1 MGRNGAGKTT
11 LIKSLLNNYP
21 GRADKEFKL
30 VLTCNSGRYIVK
42 FMVKGESFAQD
53 SADAGV
59 FSE

>member
-1 MGRNGAGKTT
+1 MKNGRFHVDVSGVF
-11 LIKSLLNNYP
+11 
-21 GRADKEFKL
+21 GRSDIIL